1 MRAHRQP
8 GYLPLSGHHIDRQ
21 GYRRKK
27 TGGPLM
33 KLFETAGR
41 ANRARY
47 LVHSLAAPVAFVLF
61 IMLLAGI
68 YDFMEQ
74 RAKCWRT

>member
-1 MRAHRQP
+1 
-8 GYLPLSGHHIDRQ
+8 
-21 GYRRKK
+21 
-27 TGGPLM
+27 M